1 METPKLPNINPESNP
16 PKHENR
22 ERVPLVEKLKSV
34 MSRVAQEVNREVK
47 ERYGL
52 EGLVD
57 ESLHIDP
64 AQFARE
70 KGGTYDEADIFDDEG
85 AIYAQDRFN
94 CSADD
99 VGVQEFYKKEYGIET
114 PEGIVAKHREK
125 KDASKSNQAEMI
137 ITALLHKV
145 LKERFLVVRS
155 AVYDDYN
162 HGMDN
167 LILDKETGA
176 VICAF
181 DEVLEN
187 QGDRERGAN
196 KKIEKIKRV
205 AIKGGTE
212 AKYGI
217 ALKDEVLTRAHVR
230 NVPVFYLTLES
241 KDLIELTDQLFK
253 NNPDIAEAEAKLFAH
268 LVGSIKEQKEILQK
282 LNLPATMKRSLD
294 SFENSLTVLEGYIS
308 KSVTAV
314 V

>member
-1 METPKLPNINPESNP
+1 MEGLKPQNFKPDEKSPN
-16 PKHENR
+16 HEKG
-22 ERVPLVEKLKSV
+22 ERMGSVEKLKNV
-34 MSRVAQEVNREVK
+34 MARVAQEVNREVK
-47 ERYGL
+47 EKYGL

-57 ESLHIDP
+57 DSLHIDP

-70 KGGTYDEADIFDDEG
+70 KGGIYDEADIFDDEG
-85 AIYAQDRFN
+85 TIYAQDRFN

-99 VGVQEFYKKEYGIET
+99 PGVQEHYKKEYGIET
-114 PEGIVAKHREK
+114 PEEIVAKHREK
-125 KDASKSNQAEMI
+125 KEASKSSQAEMI
-137 ITALLHKV
+137 ITAILHKV

-155 AVYDDYN
+155 ATYDDYT

-187 QGDRERGAN
+187 VGDRERGTN
-196 KKIEKIKRV
+196 KKIEKIKRAAV
-205 AIKGGTE
+205 KGGTE

-217 ALKDEVLTRAHVR
+217 SLKDEMLTRAHVR

-241 KDLIELTDQLFK
+241 KNLIELTDQLFK
-253 NNPDIAEAEAKLFAH
+253 NNPVIAEAEARLFAH
-268 LVGSIKEQKEILQK
+268 LVGSIKEQKEMLQK

-294 SFENSLTVLEGYIS
+294 SFESSLATLES
-308 KSVTAV
+308 FVAKK
-314 V
+314 